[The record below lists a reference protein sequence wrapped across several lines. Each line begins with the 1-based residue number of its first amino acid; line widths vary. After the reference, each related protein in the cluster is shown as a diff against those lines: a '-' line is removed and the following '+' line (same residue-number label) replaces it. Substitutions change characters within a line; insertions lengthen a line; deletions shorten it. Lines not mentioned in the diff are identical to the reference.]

1 MMAARLGAVFM
12 PHGLGHFL
20 GIDTHD
26 PGGYPKVYMIKLT
39 ADGFQFLSLFCLL
52 ISLDWNNE
60 NDFQGTERSKE
71 PGLKSLRTVRELQE
85 RMVTNVFLSQTCALF
100 KIMIKSYRLSATNFL
115 LFLLIL
121 NWFSTG
127 FSNMQFVFPNY
138 FPRDRTWNFNMIV
151 VFYLLD

>member
-1 MMAARLGAVFM
+1 M
-12 PHGLGHFL
+12 
-20 GIDTHD
+20 
-26 PGGYPKVYMIKLT
+26 
-39 ADGFQFLSLFCLL
+39 FCLL

-60 NDFQGTERSKE
+60 NDLQGTERSKE

-100 KIMIKSYRLSATNFL
+100 KIMIKSYRLSPTNFV